1 MRKLI
6 ARYYGLVS
14 QVDRSVG
21 RILETLE
28 ELGLWD
34 NTIVVYTSDHGDM
47 MGAHGM
53 VEKGVMYEESAR
65 VPWLMHIPQ
74 LGTEGRIVQQPVSH
88 IDIVPTILDAMG
100 KTQASAGLPGRSLI
114 PLMKGGKSARDHV
127 FIEWNTASPKQE
139 TIRTVVSPD
148 GWKLC
153 LADKDKSQLFNL
165 NRDPFETT
173 NLFYD
178 GKHQDVITRLTE
190 KIRAWQMA
198 TDDTSAR
205 HLTN

>member
-1 MRKLI
+1 
-6 ARYYGLVS
+6 
-14 QVDRSVG
+14 
-21 RILETLE
+21 
-28 ELGLWD
+28 
-34 NTIVVYTSDHGDM
+34 
-47 MGAHGM
+47 
-53 VEKGVMYEESAR
+53 
-65 VPWLMHIPQ
+65 
-74 LGTEGRIVQQPVSH
+74 
-88 IDIVPTILDAMG
+88 VPTILDAMG
-100 KTQASAGLPGRSLI
+100 KTQASVGLPGRSLI
-114 PLMKGGKSARDHV
+114 PLMKGGKPARDHV
-127 FIEWNTASPKQE
+127 FIEWNAASPEQE

-178 GKHQDVITRLTE
+178 GKHQDVIARLTE
-190 KIRAWQMA
+190 RIRAWQMA